1 MQHSAKSDML
11 IANLRFWKFDVETGW
26 SPFMMKRT
34 HRMRDRT
41 AILISTQAKAI
52 RTGRDPLAERIWTS
66 RRLLGRTHKA
76 ARRVGSGAAEGW

>member
-41 AILISTQAKAI
+41 AILDKHTSKGY
-52 RTGRDPLAERIWTS
+52 RTGRDPRLNESGRRGDCLAVRT
-66 RRLLGRTHKA
+66 RLPG
-76 ARRVGSGAAEGW
+76 G